1 MNSENVLFPNWEG
14 NNLELSIASFGS
26 PQEIETALRNVVAQ
40 SGMYISPSLW
50 ARFEFAP
57 RVHSPLVNQPRVF
70 SSSRLVKDA
79 DDATIQQKLLEY
91 QTPFE
96 DFVHLLELHASNPYA
111 SMLMT
116 SGFSDFYNIVY
127 VTGKNSMVITVRL
140 SWGRAFRS
148 WAVNYRACGRS
159 HPSGC
164 VVVHP
169 AR

>member
-14 NNLELSIASFGS
+14 NNLELSGDSFGS
-26 PQEIETALRNVVAQ
+26 PQEMETALRDVVAQ
-40 SGMYISPSLW
+40 SGMFISPSLW
-50 ARFEFAP
+50 DRFEFAP
-57 RVHSPLVNQPRVF
+57 RVHSSFVNQPHVF

-79 DDATIQQKLLEY
+79 DDATIHRELLEY

-96 DFVHLLELHASNPYA
+96 DFVLFLKLHASNPYA

-116 SGFSDFYNIVY
+116 TGRSAVYNIIY
-127 VTGKNSMVITVRL
+127 IPGKNSEVVTVAL

-148 WAVNYRACGRS
+148 WAVNYITCGRS